1 MIYKVQLSNVLSGPD
16 ETCIDFKGKS
26 VEWMLKHVLDTL
38 WVAENIIYKLKYLI
52 KHSNLLTPNGFTF
65 LLSILEVLVLL
76 DFEATMPD
84 ELTVCVGDVVKNV
97 SKAKEEGWLEG
108 DLRGKRGIFPGNF
121 AKVWIC

>member
-1 MIYKVQLSNVLSGPD
+1 MFG
-16 ETCIDFKGKS
+16 IDIN
-26 VEWMLKHVLDTL
+26 MLKCVIDTYRL
-38 WVAENIIYKLKYLI
+38 ADNIIYKPKYCI

-65 LLSILEVLVLL
+65 LLSNLEVLVLL

-108 DLRGKRGIFPGNF
+108 DLRGKRGMFPGNF
-121 AKVWIC
+121 VKVWIY